1 MIENQKNPIKKSLP
15 PRRESACFEL
25 QHAIIIPKGTILRQP
40 EGAPGTFDCPVAG
53 GKFVVDMVPAMS
65 DPVTYKRVVA

>member
-1 MIENQKNPIKKSLP
+1 
-15 PRRESACFEL
+15 
-25 QHAIIIPKGTILRQP
+25 LRQH

-53 GKFVVDMVPAMS
+53 GKFVVDTAPAMA

>member
-1 MIENQKNPIKKSLP
+1 VIENQKNPIKKSLP

-53 GKFVVDMVPAMS
+53 GKFVVDMVPAMG